1 MEGFRAPILQNFVPD
16 RVTGNWWMRRSPLW
30 QCAVCGT
37 PGITD
42 RTAHNQSQKCRPIA
56 WLDPIGVMVETV
68 FALWGPDAP
77 VSVRRILP
85 EIPAGKTIKVS
96 DLPYFTR
103 VDPFDPDGPWMVIG
117 IEEFMQPGHTVM
129 VNRRAEDPQ
138 EVIICDWMYQKE
150 SPKTGNRYVI
160 ATFKRPWEV

>member
-1 MEGFRAPILQNFVPD
+1 MEGFRAPIIQNFVPD
-16 RVTGNWWMRRSPLW
+16 RVTGNWWNRRSPLW

-68 FALWGPDAP
+68 YALWGPDAP
-77 VSVRRILP
+77 VSVRRIIP
-85 EIPAGKTIKVS
+85 EIPAGKTIKVKE
-96 DLPYFTR
+96 LPYFTK
-103 VDPFDPDGPWMVIG
+103 DPLTERWMVLG
-117 IEEFMQPGHTVM
+117 IEEFTEPGMTVA

-138 EVIICDWMYQKE
+138 EVVIVEWMYQKQSE
-150 SPKTGNRYVI
+150 KTGNRYVM